1 MKYLTALI
9 LLLIAGC
16 TSLSDTD
23 YAAAD
28 LAAGAEVVPADVDY
42 HLLMAEIALQRSEN
56 GVAATEYVAAALA
69 GDDPEVAA
77 RAARIAFAYGTPEEG
92 LKAARRWAAL
102 EPEAREPRALLIR
115 LYLDQSRVAPAV
127 DHMAFLYEVA
137 PTDERPFSL
146 LLPVV
151 SDAADPA
158 AAMEAV
164 ETLAARHQ
172 DDPSAWY
179 AIGSLSLQNGKLDRA
194 LEASLKAAELDPQW
208 PQAVSLHARALAA
221 SGRPD
226 EALAWL
232 DQQPGADSA
241 ALRMER
247 AILLMAAE
255 RTEEARRL
263 LQSVVEDEPGNAM
276 ALRALGYLEFS
287 EGNLEAARRHFL
299 ALMATGRFPD
309 DAVFYLGSIAE
320 QEGDAHEAIRMYS
333 RVAGGQHMVTAQVR
347 LALLMYRL
355 GRPQLALQHLEE
367 FARLNPQADVEL
379 STARAELLAR
389 MGDNDAALEAYDEL
403 ISAHPEADEALY
415 ARALLFERLDRV
427 DEALADMRE
436 LLRRRPDDPTFL
448 NALGYTL
455 ADRTERY
462 EEAYELVRRAYEQAP
477 DSPAV
482 VDSMGWV
489 LFRLGR
495 NEEALEYL
503 RRAWEL
509 ERDPEI
515 AAHLGEVL
523 WATGRMDEARDV
535 WTDAIVDFPESD
547 VLRETMRR
555 LDPS

>member
-1 MKYLTALI
+1 MKYFT
-9 LLLIAGC
+9 LLIVLLAAGC
-16 TSLSDTD
+16 ASVTDTD

-28 LAAGAEVVPADVDY
+28 LAAGAESVPADVDY
-42 HLLMAEIALQRSEN
+42 HLLMAEIALQRNEN
-56 GVAATEYVAAALA
+56 GVAATEYLAAALA
-69 GDDPEVAA
+69 GDDLEVAA
-77 RAARIAFAYGTPEEG
+77 RAARVAFAYGTPEEG

-102 EPEAREPRALLIR
+102 DPDAREPRALLVR
-115 LYLDQSRVAPAV
+115 LYLDQSRVGPAV
-127 DHMAFLYEVA
+127 DHMAFLYDAA

-151 SDAADPA
+151 SDSADPA
-158 AAMEAV
+158 AALEAV
-164 ETLAARHQ
+164 ETLAARHPA
-172 DDPSAWY
+172 DPSAWY
-179 AIGSLSLQNGKLDRA
+179 AVGSLSLREGNLDRA
-194 LEASLKAAELDPQW
+194 LEASLKAAELDPDW
-208 PQAVSLHARALAA
+208 PQAASLHARALAA
-221 SGRPD
+221 DGRSG

-232 DQQPGADSA
+232 DQRPDADSP
-241 ALRMER
+241 ALRLER
-247 AILLMAAE
+247 AILLMAAD
-255 RTEEARRL
+255 RTDEARRL
-263 LQSVVEDEPGNAM
+263 LESLVTEEPGNAV
-276 ALRALGYLEFS
+276 ARRALGYLEFS
-287 EGNLEAARRHFL
+287 EGNMDDARRHFM

-320 QEGDAHEAIRMYS
+320 QEGDLHEAVRMYS
-333 RVAGGQHMVTAQVR
+333 RVSGGQHLVTAQVR
-347 LALLMYRL
+347 LALLMYRM

-367 FARLNPQADVEL
+367 FGRLNPRAEVEL

-389 MGDNDAALEAYDEL
+389 MGDTDAALQAYDEL
-403 ISAHPEADEALY
+403 IAAHPEADEALY
-415 ARALLFERLDRV
+415 ARALLYERLDRV

-462 EEAYELVRRAYEQAP
+462 DEAYDLVRRAYEQAP

-495 NEEALEYL
+495 HEEALEYL
-503 RRAWEL
+503 RRAWDL

-523 WATGRMDEARDV
+523 WDMGRADEARDV
-535 WTDAIVDFPESD
+535 WTDAIVDFPDSE